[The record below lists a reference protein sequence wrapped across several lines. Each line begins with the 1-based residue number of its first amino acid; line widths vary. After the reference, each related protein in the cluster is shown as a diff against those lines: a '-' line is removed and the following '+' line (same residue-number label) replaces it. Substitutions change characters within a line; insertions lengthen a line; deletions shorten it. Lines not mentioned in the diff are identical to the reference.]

1 MLFAVGWNA
10 SNNHTMMRM
19 MKARW
24 SIEGSQTRKRLQTHK
39 KCHIPPMKNVRY
51 TCHSVG
57 MHAAMRCVMVT
68 V

>member
-1 MLFAVGWNA
+1 MLFAVCWNA

-19 MKARW
+19 TKAR
-24 SIEGSQTRKRLQTHK
+24 SKDPKRLQTHK
-39 KCHIPPMKNVRY
+39 KCHIPPMTNVHY

-57 MHAAMRCVMVT
+57 MHAVMWCVMVT